1 MSINGI
7 AANYYQM
14 GYTNNE
20 AAKAEAENSFV
31 EIAGQKAAE
40 ADKETVQDK
49 TSEIINL
56 FGPNA
61 PDAVKRAW
69 VEAEE
74 ETGVHIAKAGL
85 YITPDGEHAC
95 FTRLAGQIAVKWA
108 KGELNET
115 DQVDLLGSSVES
127 AINAVNK
134 WIYDLDH
141 PLAGQPAKS
150 IDEQKLVMNERKF
163 YETFLEKLKHLA
175 GQEQTTFAEKVAET
189 GIASQSVSKT
199 ENVGTV
205 STEDMTMEEYK
216 QYIYD
221 KISQMTMNPSRMQ
234 DTISINIS
242 EAGFKAMKNDPEYEK
257 WVLDYLQKDFNCYNP
272 WTATNGGCYCV
283 KYIGATK
290 EEYRGESWYAGYQNG
305 KGTSLYDEKSQDSF
319 WERRAERRQR
329 LEEEYEELLEKRALA
344 KRLAQEQYYRS
355 SIAKAAASAS
365 YESNVLTEPVESSG
379 FDSAIAGTIV

>member
-20 AAKAEAENSFV
+20 ATKADAGKSFV
-31 EIAGQKAAE
+31 EIASQKVAE
-40 ADKETVQDK
+40 SDKESTQEK
-49 TSEIINL
+49 TSAVLEL
-56 FGPNA
+56 LGANA
-61 PDAVKRAW
+61 PNEVRQAW
-69 VEAEE
+69 TEAEKE
-74 ETGVHIAKAGL
+74 MGGWFTVGGSWVSADGKHSFMTQMGV
-85 YITPDGEHAC
+85 
-95 FTRLAGQIAVKWA
+95 QIAIKWA
-108 KGELNET
+108 KGEL
-115 DQVDLLGSSVES
+115 DQANLLGNSVQS
-127 AINAVNK
+127 AINAVEK
-134 WIYDLDH
+134 WMYDFDH
-141 PLAGQPAKS
+141 PLAGQPARS
-150 IDEQKLVMNERKF
+150 VEEQKLSMNERKF

-175 GQEQTTFAEKVAET
+175 GQEQTTFTEKVAET
-189 GIASQSVSKT
+189 GIASQSVLKT
-199 ENVGTV
+199 RNVGTV

-221 KISQMTMNPSRMQ
+221 KISQMTINPSRMQ
-234 DTISINIS
+234 DNISINIS

-305 KGTSLYDEKSQDSF
+305 KGKSLYDEKSQDSF
-319 WERRAERRQR
+319 WERRAERRQI

-344 KRLAQEQYYRS
+344 KKFAQEKYYRS
-355 SIAKAAASAS
+355 SIAKAAASTA
-365 YESNVLTEPVESSG
+365 YEANVLTEPVESSG
-379 FDSAIAGTIV
+379 FASATTGINS

>member
-20 AAKAEAENSFV
+20 ATKADAGKSFV
-31 EIAGQKAAE
+31 EIASQKVAE
-40 ADKETVQDK
+40 SDKESTQEK
-49 TSEIINL
+49 TSAVLELI
-56 FGPNA
+56 GANA
-61 PDAVKRAW
+61 PDEVRQAW
-69 VEAEE
+69 TEAEKE
-74 ETGVHIAKAGL
+74 MGGWFTVGGSWVSADGKHSFMTQMGV
-85 YITPDGEHAC
+85 
-95 FTRLAGQIAVKWA
+95 QIALKWA
-108 KGELNET
+108 KGEL
-115 DQVDLLGSSVES
+115 DQANLLGNSVQS
-127 AINAVNK
+127 AINAVEK
-134 WIYDLDH
+134 WMYDFDH
-141 PLAGQPAKS
+141 PLAGQPARS
-150 IDEQKLVMNERKF
+150 VEEQKLSMNERKF

-175 GQEQTTFAEKVAET
+175 GQEQTTFTEKVAET
-189 GIASQSVSKT
+189 GIASQSVLKT
-199 ENVGTV
+199 RNVGTV

-221 KISQMTMNPSRMQ
+221 KISQMTINPSRMQ
-234 DTISINIS
+234 DNISINIS

-305 KGTSLYDEKSQDSF
+305 KGKSLYDEKSQDSF

-329 LEEEYEELLEKRALA
+329 LKEEYEELLEKRALA
-344 KRLAQEQYYRS
+344 NRFAQEQYYRS

-365 YESNVLTEPVESSG
+365 YESNVLTEPVESGG
-379 FDSAIAGTIV
+379 FASAMAGTIV

>member
-14 GYTNNE
+14 GYTKYQ
-20 AAKAEAENSFV
+20 ATKAEAGKSFV
-31 EIAGQKAAE
+31 EIASQKAAE
-40 ADKETVQDK
+40 SDKETTQEK
-49 TSEIINL
+49 TSAVLELI
-56 FGPNA
+56 GANA
-61 PDAVKRAW
+61 PDEVRQAW
-69 VEAEE
+69 TEAEKE
-74 ETGVHIAKAGL
+74 MGGWFTVGGSWVSADGKHSFMTQMGV
-85 YITPDGEHAC
+85 
-95 FTRLAGQIAVKWA
+95 QIALKWA
-108 KGELNET
+108 KGEL
-115 DQVDLLGSSVES
+115 DQANLLGNSVQS
-127 AINAVNK
+127 AINAVEK
-134 WIYDLDH
+134 WMYDFDH
-141 PLAGQPAKS
+141 PLAGQPARS
-150 IDEQKLVMNERKF
+150 VEEQKLSMNERKF

-175 GQEQTTFAEKVAET
+175 GQEQTTFTEKVAET
-189 GIASQSVSKT
+189 GIASQSVLKT
-199 ENVGTV
+199 RNVGTV

-221 KISQMTMNPSRMQ
+221 KISQMTINPSRMQ
-234 DTISINIS
+234 DNISINIS